1 MSVNRLFETVYYL
14 IDHKQTTAKA
24 LAEHFEVSVRTVYR
38 DLDRLIVAGFPIY
51 TTQGVNGGVSIDDD
65 FVLDKTVFSD
75 DEQRQILSSLRCIE
89 TLQGKDSTGLINKMT
104 ALFNKHAVDWIEVDF
119 TTWHQDNQL
128 NTKFNLL
135 KQAILG
141 QIEIEFSYING
152 IGDKSKRLVWP
163 NKLFFKS
170 DTWYLQGYCLSKKDY
185 RVFRLSRISGLKITN
200 KKFGLEQIDIP
211 PKVNNYPINQ
221 YNNIEVI
228 LKFDK
233 CISSVVFDNFS
244 DAKIEEDQQGNY
256 LVTTYLPNNDWL
268 IGFIISF
275 GSKIK
280 IIAPQSLQDK
290 LLNEIDKIKSIY
302 LR

>member
-14 IDHKQTTAKA
+14 IDHKHTTAKE
-24 LAEHFEVSVRTVYR
+24 LADHFEVSVRTVYR
-38 DLDRLIVAGFPIY
+38 DLDRLVVAGFPIY

-65 FVLDKTVFSD
+65 FILEKTAFSD
-75 DEQRQILSSLRCIE
+75 DEQRQILSSLQSIE
-89 TLQGKDSTGLINKMT
+89 TLQGKDSTGLINKMA

-119 TTWHQDNQL
+119 TTWHQDNKL

-135 KQAILG
+135 KQAILE
-141 QIEIEFSYING
+141 QFEIEFSYING
-152 IGDKSKRLVWP
+152 IGDKSNRLVWP

-185 RVFRLSRISGLKITN
+185 RVFRLSRISDLKITN
-200 KKFGLEQIDIP
+200 NNFELEQIDIP
-211 PKVNNYPINQ
+211 PKINNYSTNQ
-221 YNNIEVI
+221 YDNIEVT

-290 LLNEIDKIKSIY
+290 LLNEIDKIKSLYI
-302 LR
+302 

>member
-1 MSVNRLFETVYYL
+1 MSVSRLFETVYYL

-51 TTQGVNGGVSIDDD
+51 TIQGVNGGVSIDDD
-65 FVLDKTVFSD
+65 FVLDKTLFSD
-75 DEQRQILSSLRCIE
+75 DEQRQILSSLQSIE
-89 TLQGKDSTGLINKMT
+89 TLQGKDSTGLINKMA

-128 NTKFNLL
+128 NIKFNLL

-141 QIEIEFSYING
+141 QIEIAFSYING
-152 IGDKSKRLVWP
+152 IGDKSNRLVWP

-185 RVFRLSRISGLKITN
+185 RVFRLSRISDLKITN
-200 KKFGLEQIDIP
+200 KTFGLEQIEIP
-211 PKVNNYPINQ
+211 PKVNNYPTNQ
-221 YNNIEVI
+221 YNNIEVK

-280 IIAPQSLQDK
+280 IIAPQSLQNK
-290 LLNEIDKIKSIY
+290 LLNEIDKIKSLYI
-302 LR
+302 